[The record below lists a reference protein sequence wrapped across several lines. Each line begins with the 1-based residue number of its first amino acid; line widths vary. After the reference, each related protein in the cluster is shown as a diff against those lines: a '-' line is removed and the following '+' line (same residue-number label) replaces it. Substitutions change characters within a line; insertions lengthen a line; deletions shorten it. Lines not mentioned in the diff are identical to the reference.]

1 MKNVFFALAFMLV
14 VTFAFAST
22 SVESN
27 LDVNSENATELLSTE
42 FNSSMMFAENLTT
55 EKSVVDFGELGCLV
69 EVTIYVNGEY
79 WGGFST
85 WHADGCG
92 AALRSAADILDQLGF

>member
-1 MKNVFFALAFMLV
+1 MKNVFFALAFMLIGSLS
-14 VTFAFAST
+14 FAST
-22 SVESN
+22 NVESN
-27 LDVNSENATELLSTE
+27 LDVNSENVTELLSTE
-42 FNSSMMFAENLTT
+42 FNNSLIFTENFTS

-79 WGGFST
+79 WGSFST